1 MAPTIVLVDF
11 SETAYDHLCKL
22 KYDDCLHLHYDIPVG
37 KRFPNNGFVDLV
49 LPGRAK
55 K

>member
-1 MAPTIVLVDF
+1 MRYVCIHIYTLQYTCQRRIL
-11 SETAYDHLCKL
+11 YD
-22 KYDDCLHLHYDIPVG
+22 
-37 KRFPNNGFVDLV
+37 GFVDLV